1 MSANKIASEP
11 KKALGQHWLNDEVAL
26 KAIVDAAEVVSE
38 ETVFEIGPGQG
49 VLTDELLARGAKVTA
64 LEFDNELVKNLF
76 LRYAIAED
84 RNTENRV
91 KILEG
96 DIRTFDLRQLPA
108 GYKIVANI
116 PYYLTS
122 NLVRLLG
129 ESSNKPER
137 AVLLVQKE
145 VAERICAKPGQ
156 MSMLSVV
163 AQWYFECSL
172 GVVVPAKSFT
182 PPPKVDS
189 QVVIMKTKIAASN
202 VDEKSFFRLV
212 KAGFS
217 ERRKTLLNSLSGG
230 LGLGKNQ
237 VEIILKQAKI
247 EPSQRAQTLSIEDW
261 LNLYRAFSS

>member
-1 MSANKIASEP
+1 MDDLQQKNAQIEEQRKRAKEEADR
-11 KKALGQHWLNDEVAL
+11 KAHEDKVAAAKEEADRLLREAEEKAEEIKLPEL
-26 KAIVDAAEVVSE
+26 KE
-38 ETVFEIGPGQG
+38 EIISY
-49 VLTDELLARGAKVTA
+49 AKVG
-64 LEFDNELVKNLF
+64 K
-76 LRYAIAED
+76 
-84 RNTENRV
+84 
-91 KILEG
+91 G